1 MQELCRDGHG
11 WDYPV
16 PEATRAEWEKWRS
29 DIFSL
34 AELKI
39 QRCYKPQGFGPIK
52 AVELHHFSDAC
63 LSGYGQCSYLRLID
77 DQGSVN
83 TTLVMGK
90 SRVTPPKPV
99 TVPRLE
105 LTAATMS
112 VKVSNFLCNELK
124 YTDITQYFYTDSK
137 VVPGYIANES
147 KRFHIFVANHVQK
160 IRDYTV
166 PTDCRYIEADHNP
179 ADYASRG
186 LTAKD
191 LKECRLWWKAPEFLS
206 SNEEMLPSTEHN
218 ELSPHDPEVK
228 KVSVYSTSRKL
239 LQQEN
244 VLDRLEYFSS
254 WFKVKRAIAV
264 ILRYKRILKERVKQK
279 SEGNTC
285 QKPKGM
291 KQHYTP
297 VNVQEIQ
304 DACDHILW
312 MVQDQSFCMEMHVL
326 KRKEPDGKYVVSKKS
341 PLWSLDPFVDDNNL
355 LRVGGRIRKA
365 TLHEDI
371 KHPLILPRHSHVTNL
386 VIDHFHEESGHSG
399 RGMTLNAIRQ
409 AGFWIIGARAAV
421 TKVVM
426 KCVTCSKLR
435 GSTCEQKMAD
445 LPEDRLEA
453 APPFTYSAVDYFG
466 PFYIKDRRSELKRW
480 GVLFTCL
487 ASRAIHI
494 ETASSMT
501 TDSFINAYRRFVC
514 RRGPVRELRSDRG
527 SNFIGGKNELDAALE
542 EMDSSKISRE
552 LLESNCAF
560 VRFKMNVPHASHMG
574 GFWERMIRTV
584 RYTLSALLVKNAQ
597 QQNDELLRTL
607 MTEVEAI
614 VNSRPLT
621 YIDTTPDSLEPLS
634 PSQILTL
641 KSNVVLP
648 PPGNFAPQDI
658 YCRRQWRRVQYL
670 ANEFWTRWRTVFLS
684 LQQERKK
691 WTHFRRNLKEGD
703 VVLMVDDLLP
713 RNQWLLARVIDC
725 YQGHDGATRK
735 VKVKVSD
742 RSEYERPV
750 HKLVLVLG
758 QDRGIPNEEP
768 KD

>member
-1 MQELCRDGHG
+1 M
-11 WDYPV
+11 
-16 PEATRAEWEKWRS
+16 
-29 DIFSL
+29 SL

-39 QRCYKPQGFGPIK
+39 QRCYKPQEFGPVK
-52 AVELHHFSDAC
+52 TVELRHFSDAC

-77 DQGSVN
+77 DQGNVN

-90 SRVTPPKPV
+90 SRVTPPKPI

-112 VKVSNFLCNELK
+112 VKVSSFLCNELE
-124 YTDITQYFYTDSK
+124 YEDITEYFYTDSK
-137 VVPGYIANES
+137 VVLGYIANDS
-147 KRFHIFVANHVQK
+147 KRFHIFVANRVQK
-160 IRDYTV
+160 IRDYTA
-166 PTDCRYIEADHNP
+166 PTDWRYIETDHNP

-186 LTAKD
+186 LTAQE
-191 LKECRLWWKAPEFLS
+191 LKECKLWWKGPEFLS
-206 SNEEMLPSTEHN
+206 SNEAMLPSTEHT

-228 KVSVYSTSRKL
+228 KVSVYSTDTKIIR
-239 LQQEN
+239 QEN
-244 VLDRLEYFSS
+244 VLNRLEYFSS
-254 WFKVKRAIAV
+254 WFKAKRAIAV
-264 ILRYKRILKERVKQK
+264 ILRYKRILKERVTQK
-279 SEGNTC
+279 SEGKTC
-285 QKPKGM
+285 PKPKGM
-291 KQHYTP
+291 KKHYTP

-304 DACDHILW
+304 EACDHILW
-312 MVQDQSFCMEMHVL
+312 MVQDQSFRMEMHVL
-326 KRKEPDGKYVVSKKS
+326 KRKGPDDEKSVVSKKS

-355 LRVGGRIRKA
+355 LRVGGRIRRA

-386 VIDHFHEESGHSG
+386 VINYFHEESGHSG

-409 AGFWIIGARAAV
+409 AGLWIIGARAAV
-421 TKVVM
+421 TKLVM
-426 KCVTCSKLR
+426 KCVTCRKLR

-445 LPEDRLEA
+445 LPEDRLEP

-466 PFYIKDRRSELKRW
+466 PFYIKERKSELKRW

-494 ETASSMT
+494 ETSNTMT

-527 SNFIGGKNELDAALE
+527 SNFIGGKNELDAALK
-542 EMDSSKISRE
+542 EMDDYKISKE
-552 LLESNCAF
+552 LLKSNCDF

-574 GFWERMIRTV
+574 GVWERMIRTV
-584 RYTLSALLVKNAQ
+584 RNTLSALLAKITHQ
-597 QQNDELLRTL
+597 LNDELLRTL

-621 YIDTTPDSLEPLS
+621 YIDTMTPDSLEPLS

-641 KSNVVLP
+641 KSNVILP
-648 PPGNFAPQDI
+648 PPGDFVSQDI

-670 ANEFWTRWRTVFLS
+670 ANQFWTRWRTEFLS

-691 WTHFRRNLKEGD
+691 WTKLRRNLKEDD
-703 VVLMVDDLLP
+703 VVLVVDDLLP
-713 RNQWLLARVIDC
+713 RNQLLLARVID
-725 YQGHDGATRK
+725 YYERHDEAIREM
-735 VKVKVSD
+735 KVKVSD
-742 RSEYERPV
+742 GSEYERPV
-750 HKLVLVLG
+750 HKLVLVLSG
-758 QDRGIPNEEP
+758 DRGIPTEEP
-768 KD
+768 KDQRQ